1 MIRIE
6 DAVEVESTP
15 AAAFAFVTRVEGYP
29 AWLPGVVRAEP
40 LEGTG
45 TGATAAAGAAGDG
58 GGRAGD
64 GGAGGGGGRAGDA
77 AAAIR
82 PGSRF
87 KLVSSGPGGIE
98 IVSTGSVE
106 ALDPPHTIT
115 IAASSGFFGLT
126 ATCTIEP
133 LGKTRSR
140 IGVRAAIE
148 PRGLAT
154 LAAGRIEQELRAA
167 VPDTLRRLREAV
179 EAEPA
184 G

>member
-45 TGATAAAGAAGDG
+45 TGATAAAGAAGD
-58 GGRAGD
+58 
-64 GGAGGGGGRAGDA
+64 GGGRAGDA